1 MSQPYI
7 YIGAGITIL
16 SYRWGWCHN
25 LVIPGT
31 PWVIRPKLFC
41 DLINSDHNYDYQN
54 CLPSYWKSQE
64 NGRERFCRL
73 FVPGAAVTTVL
84 GFLQPV
90 SDHDEKADADADDVD
105 DDNDD
110 DDDGHDGN
118 GCEPFCRLFV
128 SGSAV
133 ITGL

>member
-41 DLINSDHNYDYQN
+41 DLMNSDHNHDCQN

-73 FVPGAAVTTVL
+73 FVPGAALTTAL

-90 SDHDEKADADADDVD
+90 SDDDDDDD
-105 DDNDD
+105 DDND
-110 DDDGHDGN
+110 GHDHDDYYDD
-118 GCEPFCRLFV
+118 
-128 SGSAV
+128 
-133 ITGL
+133 